1 MAGHPGDAGGSA
13 EPIKEEG
20 FDQIRVIESE
30 TLQER
35 RETEMVYVIS
45 ITRILYSSVHCSL
58 YCTPYAYLLSFYTR
72 VSSCSTRV
80 SLHEIDS
87 RRERRVRLRARICTS
102 STMGCICD
110 GVILTV
116 DG

>member
-35 RETEMVYVIS
+35 RETEMVYVIN
-45 ITRILYSSVHCSL
+45 
-58 YCTPYAYLLSFYTR
+58 
-72 VSSCSTRV
+72 
-80 SLHEIDS
+80 
-87 RRERRVRLRARICTS
+87 
-102 STMGCICD
+102 
-110 GVILTV
+110 
-116 DG
+116 